1 MVRNRL
7 SELQANSKHIEPSDV
22 DGPDEDGAEAAER
35 QPLNLLDKDMSA
47 STANFLETFDENV
60 VSHINKVKKNVEE
73 IRALQNTILISVKT
87 GEKESAENRMNLLA
101 EENKRLSRKIQ
112 VCSCSSLF
120 S

>member
-22 DGPDEDGAEAAER
+22 AGPDEDGAEAAER

-101 EENKRLSRKIQ
+101 EENKRLSRKIE
-112 VCSCSSLF
+112 VCSCSSPF